1 MCFRWPDACPQ
12 FEKPKNQKI
21 HENLTKNL
29 IIPWLLCKVSLIERK
44 GHSITLLTKWKQLWL
59 CINLDIEE
67 AEMDGWSFPLKSDPS
82 SASVSSSAEAAF
94 LSEKRTMYVQQCT
107 VQARWHPPTRFP
119 ILNTFTQQQRR
130 ALLTALLR
138 KPRLVLHRSF
148 ELHPQPHVGRAALA
162 RHPHHLGLAGCQAQ
176 CWRVK
181 SGCEHLALIAGQRIP
196 VDLQFLQMQMQYFRS
211 SNTHFFNPKVCQPHD
226 LIDFLATVIPSCHLT
241 WQGLWLC
248 VIL

>member
-44 GHSITLLTKWKQLWL
+44 GHSITLLTKWKQLCL

-94 LSEKRTMYVQQCT
+94 LSEKRTMYIQQCT
-107 VQARWHPPTRFP
+107 TMYGPSLMAPTYKIPHSEHLYPTAAACSADSSPP
-119 ILNTFTQQQRR
+119 
-130 ALLTALLR
+130 
-138 KPRLVLHRSF
+138 
-148 ELHPQPHVGRAALA
+148 
-162 RHPHHLGLAGCQAQ
+162 QAQ
-176 CWRVK
+176 TRPPQVLWTPPPASRWASSSCSTSPPSWTCWM
-181 SGCEHLALIAGQRIP
+181 SGPMLE
-196 VDLQFLQMQMQYFRS
+196 S
-211 SNTHFFNPKVCQPHD
+211 
-226 LIDFLATVIPSCHLT
+226 
-241 WQGLWLC
+241 
-248 VIL
+248 

>member
-1 MCFRWPDACPQ
+1 MPVSPPR
-12 FEKPKNQKI
+12 QKL
-21 HENLTKNL
+21 HFSLKRE
-29 IIPWLLCKVSLIERK
+29 LC
-44 GHSITLLTKWKQLWL
+44 TY
-59 CINLDIEE
+59 NN
-67 AEMDGWSFPLKSDPS
+67 A
-82 SASVSSSAEAAF
+82 
-94 LSEKRTMYVQQCT
+94 QQCT
-107 VQARWHPPTRFP
+107 VQAQWHPPTRFP

-211 SNTHFFNPKVCQPHD
+211 SSTHFFNPKVCQPHD
-226 LIDFLATVIPSCHLT
+226 LIDVLATVILSCHLT
-241 WQGLWLC
+241 WQGL
-248 VIL
+248 